1 MPKMKTKR
9 KEKEKKKKKRKE
21 AKRTRYRPDTI
32 SGPSAHRTKALP
44 PGHVE
49 QTFRLME
56 FFLLK
61 TSSLIKHKVKDIFQK
76 NDCSLDSET
85 QRKCISSHLHVEN
98 GSQTV

>member
-1 MPKMKTKR
+1 MKTKR
-9 KEKEKKKKKRKE
+9 KEKKRREK
-21 AKRTRYRPDTI
+21 DTARI
-32 SGPSAHRTKALP
+32 RSRDLSAHRTKALP

-49 QTFRLME
+49 HTFRLME

-61 TSSLIKHKVKDIFQK
+61 TSSLIKHKFKDIFQK